1 MYRTYVTVSCQ
12 DVIDDWS
19 SLLKGSR
26 KWQGKAE
33 STSRSVEYKETL
45 GAEILVP
52 EGCVGGRIA
61 RHWPVLS
68 WYRIRRDWAWRASEN
83 KSRRALFVYFIRNVK
98 NDWIHLLFCIPPD
111 ISLIKRSAVYV
122 TFQSFECFCCLFNS
136 CKSFWRHI
144 LRKHRYFMR
153 AFNVSFHFKVELA
166 FTG

>member
-98 NDWIHLLFCIPPD
+98 KWLNPLVVLYSSWYIFDKTKCCLCD
-111 ISLIKRSAVYV
+111 ISELWMYLLSLQFLQIILKTYIKE
-122 TFQSFECFCCLFNS
+122 T
-136 CKSFWRHI
+136 
-144 LRKHRYFMR
+144 
-153 AFNVSFHFKVELA
+153 
-166 FTG
+166 